1 MSLLMGVLGGPG
13 FKLPEMNLLLL
24 YKSKNSKDAQK

>member
-1 MSLLMGVLGGPG
+1 MSLLMGVLGGGSG

-24 YKSKNSKDAQK
+24 YKSKNSKDA